1 MLFPRNVLAS
11 GPQAWFGAEKGR
23 LKVGKGK
30 GLLSSYKLV
39 GIHEALSA

>member
-30 GLLSSYKLV
+30 VAIVFLQTCWYS
-39 GIHEALSA
+39 